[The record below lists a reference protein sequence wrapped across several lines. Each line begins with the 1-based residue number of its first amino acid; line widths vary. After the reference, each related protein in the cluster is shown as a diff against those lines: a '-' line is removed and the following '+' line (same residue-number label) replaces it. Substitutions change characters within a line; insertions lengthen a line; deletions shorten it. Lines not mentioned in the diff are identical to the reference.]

1 MDLIDIIETKKQG
14 GELSKE
20 QIRYF
25 AMAAADENSLDY
37 QLSALLMA
45 IRLNGMTARETALLS
60 LEMANTG
67 DVLVPNIDGITVD
80 KHSTGGVGDT
90 TTLVLVPLVAACGG
104 KVIKMSGRGL
114 GHTGGTVD
122 KLEAIPGMQVEI
134 PEDKFI
140 DIVKEIGCCVVGQ
153 SKNLVP
159 ADKRLYALRDVTATV
174 DSVPLIASSIMSK
187 KLAGGADAIVLDVKL
202 GSGALMKTLD
212 ESIELAR
219 AMVDIGVNNG
229 RETVAFITSMQE
241 PLGSHVGNALEV
253 KDAIDLLSGIT
264 KGPLLEVSLI
274 LGEQML
280 ILSGLA
286 DDEKT
291 ARQMLLSALN
301 SGAGIN
307 KFKQMIR
314 AQGGDDSVCDDVSLL
329 PQAKLTHVVKANK
342 NGYIYSVDTQRI
354 GEASRML
361 GAGRRSKND
370 ALDLAAGLVMHK
382 RIGDKVKIGDSICT
396 LYYNPC
402 KDPAPAEEYILSA
415 VNIDSEE
422 VKAPRLVYA
431 KITKRGTHIYED

>member
-1 MDLIDIIETKKQG
+1 
-14 GELSKE
+14 
-20 QIRYF
+20 
-25 AMAAADENSLDY
+25 
-37 QLSALLMA
+37 MA

-114 GHTGGTVD
+114 GHTGGTID

-140 DIVKEIGCCVVGQ
+140 NIVKEIGCCVVGQ

-212 ESIELAR
+212 ESIELAK
-219 AMVDIGVNNG
+219 AMVDIGTQNG

-253 KDAIDLLSGIT
+253 KDAIDLLSGRT

-280 ILSGLA
+280 ILSKLA
-286 DDEKT
+286 DNEKT
-291 ARQMLLSALN
+291 ARQMLLDALN
-301 SGAGIN
+301 SGAGLN

-314 AQGGDDSVCDDVSLL
+314 AQGGDDTVCDDVSLL

-342 NGYIYSVDTQRI
+342 NGYIHSVDTQRI

-370 ALDLAAGLVMHK
+370 ALDLAAGLIMHR

-396 LYYNPC
+396 LYYNPG

>member
-45 IRLNGMTARETALLS
+45 IRLKGMTARETAMLS

-90 TTLVLVPLVAACGG
+90 TSLVLVPLVASCGG

-114 GHTGGTVD
+114 GHTGGTID
-122 KLEAIPGMQVEI
+122 KLEAIPGMKVEI
-134 PEDKFI
+134 PEDIFI
-140 DIVKEIGCCVVGQ
+140 NIVKEIGCCIVGQ

-187 KLAGGADAIVLDVKL
+187 KLAGGADAIVLDVKF
-202 GSGALMKTLD
+202 GSGALMKTVD
-212 ESIELAR
+212 ESIELAY
-219 AMVDIGVNNG
+219 AMVDLGIKNG

-253 KDAIDLLSGIT
+253 KDAIDLLSGRT

-280 ILSGLA
+280 ILSKLA
-286 DDEKT
+286 DDENT
-291 ARQMLLSALN
+291 ARQMLLYALS
-301 SGAGIN
+301 SGRGLD

-329 PQAKLTHVVKANK
+329 PKAKLTHVVKANK
-342 NGYIYSVDTQRI
+342 NGYIHTVDTQRI

-361 GAGRRSKND
+361 GAGRRSKD
-370 ALDLAAGLVMHK
+370 DELDLAAGLIMHK
-382 RIGDKVKIGDSICT
+382 RIGDKVQEGDSICT
-396 LYYNPC
+396 LYYNPG
-402 KDPAPAEEYILSA
+402 KDPVSAEEYILSA